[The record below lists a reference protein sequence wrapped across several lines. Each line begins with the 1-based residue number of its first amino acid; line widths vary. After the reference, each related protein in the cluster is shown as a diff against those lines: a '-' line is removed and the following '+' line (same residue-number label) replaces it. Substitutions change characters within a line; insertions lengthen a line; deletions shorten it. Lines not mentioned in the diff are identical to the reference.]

1 MAQETKFTLLSD
13 AIGSILHELNQ
24 PLTMMNFVS
33 ETLFLLAEQKPD
45 SVLDDLKE
53 MAVQVK
59 HGAMRHRELLEH
71 LRDLIEDSPTPRP
84 VNLNEV
90 VQITLQTL
98 RSRLNAHQLI
108 VKTALAKVQP
118 VVLVPSARL
127 RLLVFALVFS
137 IINRKPSNGISPC
150 QVLFKTVRHKK
161 TVDLHCTCTARVKSR
176 AHAGFSINEAYLD
189 ILQSLVHDL
198 GAVLSFPKK
207 AALSI
212 SIKFALFQESPA

>member
-45 SVLDDLKE
+45 SVFDDLKE

-71 LRDLIEDSPTPRP
+71 LRDLIQDNPTPCP

-90 VQITLQTL
+90 VHTTLQTL

-108 VKTALAKVQP
+108 VKTALAKAQP
-118 VVLVPSARL
+118 VVFVPSARL

-137 IINRKPSNGISPC
+137 ILNGKPSNGILPR

-161 TVDLHCTCTARVKSR
+161 TVDLHFTCTARVKPR
-176 AHAGFSINEAYLD
+176 AHASISINEAYLD

-212 SIKFALFQESPA
+212 SVKFALFQESPA

>member
-13 AIGSILHELNQ
+13 AISSIIHELNQ

-45 SVLDDLKE
+45 SVFDDLKE

-71 LRDLIEDSPTPRP
+71 LRDLIQDNPTPRP
-84 VNLNEV
+84 INLNEV
-90 VQITLQTL
+90 VQTTLQIL

-108 VKTALAKVQP
+108 VKTAKVQP

-127 RLLVFALVFS
+127 RLLVFALIFS
-137 IINRKPSNGISPC
+137 IINRKPSNGISPR

-161 TVDLHCTCTARVKSR
+161 TVDLHFTCTARVKSR
-176 AHAGFSINEAYLD
+176 AHVGFSINEAYLD

-198 GAVLSFPKK
+198 GAMLSFPKK

>member
-1 MAQETKFTLLSD
+1 MAQDTKFTLLSD

-45 SVLDDLKE
+45 SVFDDLKDI
-53 MAVQVK
+53 AIQVK
-59 HGAMRHRELLEH
+59 NGAARHYELLEH
-71 LRDLIEDSPTPRP
+71 LRDLIQDNPTPRP
-84 VNLNEV
+84 INLNEV
-90 VQITLQTL
+90 VQTTLQIL

-127 RLLVFALVFS
+127 RLLVFALIFS
-137 IINRKPSNGISPC
+137 IINRKPSNGISPR
-150 QVLFKTVRHKK
+150 QILFKTVRHKK
-161 TVDLHCTCTARVKSR
+161 TVDLHFTCTARVKSR
-176 AHAGFSINEAYLD
+176 AHVGFSINEAYLD

-198 GAVLSFPKK
+198 GAMLSFPKK